1 MTLLDYNLI
10 MLFMVMFKIFK
21 KKVFFSF
28 QIPEVKE
35 NKANEELY
43 GNSNIFNT

>member
-1 MTLLDYNLI
+1 MRI
-10 MLFMVMFKIFK
+10 MVMFKIFK
-21 KKVFFSF
+21 KKVFFFSF
-28 QIPEVKE
+28 QIPELKE